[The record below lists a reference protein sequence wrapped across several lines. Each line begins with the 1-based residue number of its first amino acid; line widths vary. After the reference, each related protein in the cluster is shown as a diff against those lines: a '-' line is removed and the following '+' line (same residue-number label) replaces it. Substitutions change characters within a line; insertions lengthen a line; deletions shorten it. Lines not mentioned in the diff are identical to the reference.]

1 MTSVFV
7 LLIGVLCC
15 STSVLFIKASGL
27 HPAVLASYR
36 LLGAALLLSPVYL
49 VQLKKHRAAYS
60 TRHLKMTLLP
70 AFTLALHF
78 ISWAQG
84 AQLTR
89 AANASLIGNMNAVV
103 MPFFLFFLM
112 RERVSPREIMGTII
126 AFAGVLWL
134 ASSDIGMSGKGLWG
148 DIVCFGSMLLFCF
161 YLVQGRLNRDIPN
174 IWLYLVP
181 LYAFAGL
188 ICLVVAAFVADPFA
202 SHPPRAL
209 GCVFG
214 LAILP
219 TIIGHSIL
227 NLSMQRLNGQVV
239 SVCNLFQF
247 LFAGA
252 LAFVLFHEVPHIA
265 FYGAGVLVVT
275 GAVLVIYSAKKALPK
290 RAEEAVLPTALPESA
305 A

>member
-7 LLIGVLCC
+7 LLIGVFCC

-36 LLGAALLLSPVYL
+36 LLAAALLLSPVYFA
-49 VQLKKHRAAYS
+49 QLKKHRATYFV
-60 TRHLKMTLLP
+60 RHLKVTLLP
-70 AFTLALHF
+70 ALTLALHF

-103 MPFFLFFLM
+103 MPFFLFFMM
-112 RERVSPREIMGTII
+112 RERVSPREIAGTVV
-126 AFAGVLWL
+126 AFVGVLWL
-134 ASSDIGMSGKGLWG
+134 ASSDLGVSSTGLWG
-148 DIVCFGSMLLFCF
+148 DIVCFGSMILFCF
-161 YLVQGRLNRDIPN
+161 YLVQGRLHRDIPN

-202 SHPPRAL
+202 VHPSRSLACAL
-209 GCVFG
+209 G
-214 LAILP
+214 LAVMP

-227 NLSMQRLNGQVV
+227 NLSMQKLKGQIV

-252 LAFVLFHEVPHIA
+252 LGFLLLHEAPHPA

-275 GAVLVIYSAKKALPK
+275 GAVLVIYSSKKSLPK
-290 RAEEAVLPTALPESA
+290 RAEEIVSPSVLPESA

>member
-1 MTSVFV
+1 MRSIF
-7 LLIGVLCC
+7 LLLVGVLCC

-36 LLGAALLLSPVYL
+36 LLAAALLLSPVYFAQ
-49 VQLKKHRAAYS
+49 VKKHRASYS
-60 TRHLKMTLLP
+60 VRHLKMTLLP
-70 AFTLALHF
+70 ALTLALHF

-103 MPFFLFFLM
+103 IPFLLFFLM
-112 RERVSPREIMGTII
+112 RERVSPREIVGTLI
-126 AFAGVLWL
+126 ALVGVLWL
-134 ASSDIGMSGKGLWG
+134 ASSDLGVTSTGLWG
-148 DIVCFGSMLLFCF
+148 DIVCFGSMLLFSF

-188 ICLVVAAFVADPFA
+188 ICLVVATFVAEPFA
-202 SHPPRAL
+202 PHPPRAL
-209 GCVFG
+209 ACALG
-214 LAILP
+214 LTLMP

-227 NLSMQRLNGQVV
+227 NMSIQRLNGQIV

-252 LAFVLFHEVPHIA
+252 LAFLLFHEAPHPA
-265 FYGAGVLVVT
+265 FYGAGLLVVT
-275 GAVLVIYSAKKALPK
+275 GAVLVIYSSTVASK
-290 RAEEAVLPTALPESA
+290 RAEASTLPESA
-305 A
+305 T